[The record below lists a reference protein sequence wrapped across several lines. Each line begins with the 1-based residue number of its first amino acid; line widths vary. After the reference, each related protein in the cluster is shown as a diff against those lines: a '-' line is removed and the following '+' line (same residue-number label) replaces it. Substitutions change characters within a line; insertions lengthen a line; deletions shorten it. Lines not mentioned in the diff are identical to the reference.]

1 MYIYICYVYIYI
13 YIIYIIYIY
22 IYVLFICI
30 YICIIYIYIY
40 VLFICMYICIIYI
53 YILFIYILFIYI
65 YCLYIYMSYICMSS
79 YSVSR
84 PSCLSRVS
92 TWQNPAEWFDA
103 CLDKHQDILG
113 ISLKVR
119 STTKN
124 THGERL
130 KKNIWSWVNACLEP
144 CLENTKPFGTLTLH
158 IYLLQA
164 PPWQRPKCFRQ
175 TFCPLLTT
183 YWESITRNTSST
195 RL

>member
-1 MYIYICYVYIYI
+1 MYYLYVYIY
-13 YIIYIIYIY
+13 Y
-22 IYVLFICI
+22 L
-30 YICIIYIYIY
+30 YIYIY

-53 YILFIYILFIYI
+53 YILFIYIYCLYIYILFI
-65 YCLYIYMSYICMSS
+65 YIYMSYICMSS

-130 KKNIWSWVNACLEP
+130 KKKYLKLGECLP
-144 CLENTKPFGTLTLH
+144 RTLSGKHKTFWDLDFAHLPPSSTTLTKTQMFQADFLSLADH
-158 IYLLQA
+158 LLREHYKKYQLYPTLA
-164 PPWQRPKCFRQ
+164 SMPYK
-175 TFCPLLTT
+175 
-183 YWESITRNTSST
+183 
-195 RL
+195 

>member
-1 MYIYICYVYIYI
+1 MYYLYVYIYCLYIYCLYILYYIYILNIYI
-13 YIIYIIYIY
+13 YII
-22 IYVLFICI
+22 
-30 YICIIYIYIY
+30 
-40 VLFICMYICIIYI
+40 
-53 YILFIYILFIYI
+53 
-65 YCLYIYMSYICMSS
+65 YIYMSYICMSS

-144 CLENTKPFGTLTLH
+144 CLENTKPFGTLTLQ

-164 PPWQRPKCFRQ
+164 PPWQRPKCFRLFVPCWPPTERALQ
-175 TFCPLLTT
+175 KIPALPDSSLNAIQIVRDDTTLAAMSNLLP
-183 YWESITRNTSST
+183 I
-195 RL
+195 